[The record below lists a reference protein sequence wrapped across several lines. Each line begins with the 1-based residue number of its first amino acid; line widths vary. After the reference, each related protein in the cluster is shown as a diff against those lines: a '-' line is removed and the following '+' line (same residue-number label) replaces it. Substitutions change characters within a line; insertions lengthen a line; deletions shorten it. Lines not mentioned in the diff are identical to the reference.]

1 MYNDYGSFESGLL
14 QAWPEA
20 NQDKLKAYYGWYQL
34 ARKQDKLVLGRTAHL
49 ELVKQ
54 KYGIAGQDGIL
65 LIGIEGWDPI
75 VNDSWIMGGI
85 HSTIP
90 FYLMSVL
97 SYNTVYNKKEASN
110 PDPTRVM
117 YVTTREVAGLNL
129 FGYSRIQCT
138 SDGQEYACI
147 ETDAARNA
155 TFRDYRIHAEA
166 VALAAKS

>member
-20 NQDKLKAYYGWYQL
+20 DKGKLEAYYEWYKR
-34 ARKQDKLVLGRTAHL
+34 AGKQDKLVLGHGMHL
-49 ELVKQ
+49 ELVKE
-54 KYGIAGQDGIL
+54 KYGTADQGGTL
-65 LIGIEGWDPI
+65 LIGIKDWDPI
-75 VNDSWIMGGI
+75 VNDCWIMGGI
-85 HSTIP
+85 HSTKP

-129 FGYSRIQCT
+129 FGYTRIQCT

-147 ETDAARNA
+147 ETDAACNA